1 MYVLLLL
8 LLLLL
13 SLLLLLLV
21 PGDPKTKSRL
31 LSANALIKQNGSC
44 GTPLKDGTQ
53 ECGKC
58 DYGFYCD
65 FEYSTSDNKCGICAM
80 CL

>member
-1 MYVLLLL
+1 MNNM
-8 LLLLL
+8 L
-13 SLLLLLLV
+13 S
-21 PGDPKTKSRL
+21 GNT
-31 LSANALIKQNGSC
+31 LIKQNGSC

-65 FEYSTSDNKCGICAM
+65 FEYSTSDYKCGICVQEHDSDRQKGN
-80 CL
+80 